1 MSLLLLH
8 YFPAP
13 LDPRADILFLFYL
26 PRVSLTLLFTISFKI
41 DHKLGRLIVSLVLT
55 VVSLVLCFVFSL
67 LRTHASLQTLSNRI
81 SYSFCC
87 SVTGAWLIFGIG
99 LDIFVR
105 SGLLDGMTLLV
116 SSRGVFESGPL
127 EDEGDENDRENV
139 VRWNE
144 GKCKGLIAAMWLM

>member
-1 MSLLLLH
+1 M
-8 YFPAP
+8 
-13 LDPRADILFLFYL
+13 
-26 PRVSLTLLFTISFKI
+26 LFTVSFKI
-41 DHKLGRLIVSLVLT
+41 DHKLGRLIVFLVLT

-87 SVTGAWLIFGIG
+87 SVTGSWLIFGIG
-99 LDIFVR
+99 LDIFVK

-116 SSRGVFESGPL
+116 SSRGVFKSGPL

-139 VRWNE
+139 VRWDE